1 MYEKFNQI
9 FGYLEKISLVV
20 IIVLLWTALLA
31 IIFALLAKTGIEI
44 ADLITAYATAII
56 AAVTIGLAATAKR
69 SADKA
74 AESAKLSGT
83 ASEAAMKAAEAQL
96 LLQFMAEYRQD
107 ELQESLKRLDNWEE
121 WRHEAGI
128 TWKDVTESALVKWA
142 EETGQHDRDRVKRD
156 AQRVMLY
163 YFAALNLSDLKLVS
177 DGFLEKAFEPERTHL
192 LFEVVE
198 RLERLFAPDDY
209 EQLTV
214 RKFNRL
220 YDLIR
225 KFKRLNIVRS

>member
-1 MYEKFNQI
+1 MYEKFNQL
-9 FGYLEKISLVV
+9 FGYLEKISLAV

-31 IIFALLAKTGIEI
+31 IIFALLAKSGIEI

-74 AESAKLSGT
+74 AESAKLSGA
-83 ASEAAMKAAEAQL
+83 ASEAATKAAEAQL
-96 LLQFMAEYRQD
+96 LLRFMMEYRQD
-107 ELQESLKRLDNWEE
+107 ELQESLRRLESWEE
-121 WRHEAGI
+121 WRNQAGI
-128 TWKDVTESALVKWA
+128 TWKDLTESILVKWT
-142 EETGQHDRDRVKRD
+142 EETNQPYQDQVKRD
-156 AQRVMLY
+156 AERVRLY

-177 DGFLEKAFEPERTHL
+177 DGFLEKVFEPARTHL

-198 RLERLFAPDDY
+198 RLEHFFAPDDY

-225 KFKRLNIVRS
+225 RFKRLNIVRP